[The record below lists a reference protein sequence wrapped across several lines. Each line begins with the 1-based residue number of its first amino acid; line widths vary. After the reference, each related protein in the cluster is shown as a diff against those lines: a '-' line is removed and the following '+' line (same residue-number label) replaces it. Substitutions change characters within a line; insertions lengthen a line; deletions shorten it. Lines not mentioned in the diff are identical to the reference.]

1 MSNRGKGKKA
11 TSSKSEPGEDD
22 EDTKSRKSGKADQ
35 ETADQI
41 NKDLAKLKY
50 DVPEKC
56 KINFAKN
63 TRIEKLDGKFLL
75 IAHPHPALEGELLIL
90 KPQKKDQ
97 ESGEEDIVFRDYSL
111 RKRIPAKDAPEGDK
125 KSKDKKKKE
134 KDESKLSCL
143 EISIDEPIN
152 HQEW

>member
-11 TSSKSEPGEDD
+11 ASSRSEPGEDD

-50 DVPEKC
+50 DVPDKC
-56 KINFAKN
+56 KIKFAKT

-90 KPQKKDQ
+90 KP
-97 ESGEEDIVFRDYSL
+97 
-111 RKRIPAKDAPEGDK
+111 
-125 KSKDKKKKE
+125 
-134 KDESKLSCL
+134 
-143 EISIDEPIN
+143 
-152 HQEW
+152 